1 MVSVIVRLLYRITP
15 EDISVIIETQLRI
28 APDIIPLDIIG
39 TVILIKLFALDAPRL
54 IAASSIL
61 VGIFIIAAVAD
72 LLVKGILRIE
82 SAMIMISSEPVST
95 KGLLL
100 NVMINDIPITPPGII
115 YGIMEI
121 TSIALLN
128 ALLLLTTR

>member
-82 SAMIMISSEPVST
+82 SAMIMMSSEPVST

>member
-1 MVSVIVRLLYRITP
+1 MTP

-82 SAMIMISSEPVST
+82 SAMIMMSREPVST

-115 YGIMEI
+115 YGIIEI

-128 ALLLLTTR
+128 ALLLLTTK

>member
-15 EDISVIIETQLRI
+15 DDISVIIETQLRI

-82 SAMIMISSEPVST
+82 SAMIIISREPVST

-100 NVMINDIPITPPGII
+100 NVIINDIPITPPGII

>member
-1 MVSVIVRLLYRITP
+1 M
-15 EDISVIIETQLRI
+15 
-28 APDIIPLDIIG
+28 
-39 TVILIKLFALDAPRL
+39 IKLFALDAPRL

-82 SAMIMISSEPVST
+82 SAMIMMSREPVST

>member
-1 MVSVIVRLLYRITP
+1 MTP

-82 SAMIMISSEPVST
+82 SAMIMISREPVST